1 MRRLLLALALL
12 SVLAGC
18 HGARTAPRAVVV
30 EAEGVVAV
38 TAGDA
43 LHTRRSA
50 LAQAQR
56 AAIEKANGLAI
67 ASRTRL
73 DRSVEVEQRILA
85 RAAGSITR
93 CKVLSEYEQSG
104 LHHTMIRAWV
114 RQLSADDADS
124 VPLPPPGDPKVVV
137 MILDESPALVRS
149 AIGVK
154 SGLAAAGVSLT
165 EGEPDVVIAVAVE
178 TRALDSSDLGGLA
191 SARAHVSSKAV
202 DLRTKTVLGL
212 VERDASAVDLT
223 AAGATGK
230 AAQAAGTAAGR
241 ELAAVLNR
249 TLAGR

>member
-1 MRRLLLALALL
+1 MRRLLSTLALL
-12 SVLAGC
+12 PFLAGC
-18 HGARTAPRAVVV
+18 HGARSAPRAVVV

-43 LHTRRSA
+43 LRTSRSA

-67 ASRTRL
+67 TARTRL
-73 DRSVEVEQRILA
+73 DLSVEVEQRILA

-93 CKVLSEYEQSG
+93 CKVLSEREEGG
-104 LHHTMIRAWV
+104 LHHTRIRAWV
-114 RQLSADDADS
+114 RQLSSDEADA

-137 MILDESPALVRS
+137 LITGDRPDLVRS
-149 AIGVK
+149 AAGMK
-154 SGLAAAGVSLT
+154 SGLSGAGVSLT
-165 EGEPDVVIAVAVE
+165 EGDADIVVAVSVE
-178 TRALDSSDLGGLA
+178 TRSLDSSDLGGLV
-191 SARAHVSSKAV
+191 SVRAHVSSKAV
-202 DLRTKTVLGL
+202 DLRTRTVLGL

-223 AAGATGK
+223 AAGAAGK
-230 AAQAAGTAAGR
+230 AAESAGAGAGK